1 VKKILIGMYADD
13 MAVEIDNA
21 KLTARLIKELE

>member
-1 VKKILIGMYADD
+1 MYADD

-21 KLTARLIKELE
+21 KLTARVIKELE